1 MIEGYNLAASL
12 TDPDQIPNEEQFN
25 SFIKTLRDL
34 KQICESVRLQ
44 VSVTT
49 LNRITDEF
57 SKSVPVNRLAQQRM
71 NEWFSFFT
79 SELESRLFMLVL
91 PHRVGYWHSQV
102 WDGPPFFGEQ
112 IGTLLSTLEDGF
124 RDAFYDATEAGN
136 CFAYARFT
144 ACVYHLMRVAEY
156 GLVGVARAA
165 QVDEEKISK
174 GWDHCIQGIEEAIKR
189 ISSTK
194 PTIDWQDQ
202 VKRYSDVCA
211 WFTTI
216 KNGWRNPVSHIP
228 RTYSEETASG
238 MFSAVLT
245 LFQHLRQQGYK
256 QTPMPG
262 DPISLPTDGP

>member
-1 MIEGYNLAASL
+1 L
-12 TDPDQIPNEEQFN
+12 D
-25 SFIKTLRDL
+25 
-34 KQICESVRLQ
+34 

-49 LNRITDEF
+49 LNRIIDEF

-71 NEWFSFFT
+71 NEWFSCFT
-79 SELESRLFMLVL
+79 SELESPVFMLVL
-91 PHRVGYWHSQV
+91 PHRVDYSHSQKR
-102 WDGPPFFGEQ
+102 DGSPFFGKHLAA
-112 IGTLLSTLEDGF
+112 LLSTLEDGF
-124 RDAFYDATEAGN
+124 RDVFYDATEAGN

-156 GLVGVARAA
+156 GLVSVARAA
-165 QVDEEKISK
+165 QVDEEEISK
-174 GWDHCIQGIEEAIKR
+174 GWNHCIQGIEGAIKR

-194 PTIDWQDQ
+194 PTTDWQHQ
-202 VKRYSDVCA
+202 VKGYSDLCT
-211 WFTTI
+211 WFTTM
-216 KNGWRNPVSHIP
+216 KMGWRNPVSHIP

-256 QTPMPG
+256 QTTMPG